1 MAFLRSLSAG
11 VTGLRNHTMMMDV
24 IGNNVANI
32 NTIGFKGSRI
42 TFGEMF
48 AQTLRG
54 SASGTATNGGTNPM
68 QIGLG
73 ASVLSIDTVFK
84 QGGIELT
91 GGEGDLAISG
101 NGFFVVNK
109 GGKPFY
115 TRIGAFSVDD
125 QGRLTQGGAILQGKV
140 ADQLGNVSSGTK
152 LQDLKIDLDRKSP
165 AKATSIAKFSGN
177 LDPDAKIGD
186 TTDSSVTI
194 YDSQG
199 NAMSLNLTFTKT
211 ATDNS
216 WTWQATVP
224 PPTTATIPSGGSGTV
239 TFDTLGALSGMTFD
253 DGSTTLGIAT
263 GKGTDDLAIELNF
276 GIAGEYKG
284 ITQNSGTMS
293 VTSREQNGYAAGEMT
308 EWKID
313 PSGKINATFKNGQ
326 TITLGQV
333 MLAEFN
339 NPNGLSRSGDGLFD
353 VSANSGIPVIIEA
366 GGSSRS
372 SIASGALEQSNVDL
386 PEEFT
391 KMIVAQRGF
400 QSNARVITTSDEIL
414 NEIVN
419 LKR

>member
-48 AQTLRG
+48 SQTLRG
-54 SASGTATNGGTNPM
+54 ASSGTASNGGTNPL

-73 ASVLSIDTVFK
+73 ASVLSIDTIFK
-84 QGGIELT
+84 QGGIEMT
-91 GGEGDLAISG
+91 GGEGDLAIAG

-109 GGKPFY
+109 GGKPCY
-115 TRIGAFSVDD
+115 TRIGAFTVDD
-125 QGRLTQGGAILQGKV
+125 QGRLTQNGAILQGKI
-140 ADQLGNVSSGTK
+140 ADQLGNISSGTK

-165 AKATSIAKFSGN
+165 AKATTLAKFSGN
-177 LDPDAKIGD
+177 LDPNMKIGD
-186 TTDSSVTI
+186 STDSTVTI

-199 NAMSLNLTFTKT
+199 NALSLAVNFKKDAVANTWNWT
-211 ATDNS
+211 AS
-216 WTWQATVP
+216 VP
-224 PPTTATIPSGGSGTV
+224 TPVGTTINSGGSGTI
-239 TFDTLGALSGMTFD
+239 TFD
-253 DGSTTLGIAT
+253 DKGAFVGMTYDTGTELNLSTGLGTADIA
-263 GKGTDDLAIELNF
+263 AELNF
-276 GIAGEYKG
+276 GTAGEYKG
-284 ITQNSGTMS
+284 VTQNSGTTS
-293 VTSREQNGYAAGEMT
+293 VSAREQNGYAAGEMT
-308 EWKID
+308 EWKINS
-313 PSGKINATFKNGQ
+313 SGFINATFKNGQ
-326 TITLGQV
+326 SINLGQV

-353 VSANSGIPVIIEA
+353 VSANSGIPVIVEA
-366 GGSSRS
+366 GGASRS
-372 SIASGALEQSNVDL
+372 TIAAGALEQSNVDL

-414 NEIVN
+414 SEIVN